1 MAASNEHTAQDWS
14 REFDNARL
22 ELAKLHA
29 SAQQPLSDIW
39 RAVAQIASATL
50 KVGRIGAW
58 ILVDG
63 GKALRCRYLV
73 QLTDHQVFQGAV
85 LRAQDF
91 PSYFGA
97 LTDQRTIAANDAL
110 QTPTTAELRDA
121 YLRPIGI
128 GALLDAPIYIR
139 GKVVGVVCHEHI
151 GESRTWTDADAG
163 FAACVADNVAR
174 IYEEHERQHAQTA
187 LRQYRKHMMELHRM
201 EALGR
206 MAAGIAH
213 DFRGIVS
220 AALGFAELMQRTPN
234 LPPKADHYCHRI
246 IDSLQRGQQLC
257 KQVME
262 FGQDDPVFPRVLDV
276 KSVLKDVTEM
286 FKMLL
291 GDSIELHIEVDQV
304 SRVFMDPS
312 QLERTLLN
320 VVLNARDAMPAG
332 GRVSIKL
339 TERNVEED
347 GSRACY
353 VVISVS
359 DTGTGMDEQTR
370 AKVFKP
376 FFTTKGEQGT
386 GLGLVIVDQIISR
399 VGGKV
404 AIDSE
409 LGKGTD
415 VHIYLPRIAGAA

>member
-1 MAASNEHTAQDWS
+1 MAASNEHTAPES
-14 REFDNARL
+14 REVDAARL

-29 SAQQPLSDIW
+29 TADRPISEVW
-39 RAVAQIASATL
+39 REVAQIASSTL
-50 KVGRIGAW
+50 QVDRIGAW
-58 ILVDG
+58 TLVDG

-73 QLTDHQVFQGAV
+73 QLSDHQVFQGAV

-91 PSYFGA
+91 PAYFGA
-97 LTDQRTIAANDAL
+97 LCGQRTIAANDAL
-110 QTPTTAELRDA
+110 HTPNTAELQDA

-128 GALLDAPIYIR
+128 GALLDAPIYVK

-151 GESRTWTDADAG
+151 GGARDWTDADAA

-174 IYEEHERQHAQTA
+174 IYQEYESQHAQTA

-220 AALGFAELMQRTPN
+220 AALGFAELLQRTPD
-234 LPPKADHYCHRI
+234 LPSKADHYCHRI
-246 IDSLQRGQQLC
+246 IDSLQRGQHLC
-257 KQVME
+257 KQVMD
-262 FGQDDPVFPRVLDV
+262 FGHDEPVFPRVLDV

-286 FKMLL
+286 FQMLL
-291 GDSIELHIEVDQV
+291 GDSIELHIEVGAV

-332 GRVSIKL
+332 GQLSIKL
-339 TERNVEED
+339 TEHHVEED
-347 GSRACY
+347 GSGASY

-370 AKVFKP
+370 ANVFKP
-376 FFTTKGEQGT
+376 FYTTKGENGT
-386 GLGLVIVDQIISR
+386 GLGLVIVDQIIAR

-409 LGKGTD
+409 PGKGTD